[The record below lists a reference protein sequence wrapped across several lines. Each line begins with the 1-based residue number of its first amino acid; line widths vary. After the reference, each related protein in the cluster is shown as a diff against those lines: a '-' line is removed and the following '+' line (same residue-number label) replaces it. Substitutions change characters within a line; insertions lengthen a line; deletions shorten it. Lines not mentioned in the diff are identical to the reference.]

1 MKLICKKCNRKFIPI
16 FQNHVYNGHE
26 SILNGGERIM
36 NGDEN
41 ILTGAEKEIFNYS
54 CPYCGKKYA
63 RGLITTE
70 D

>member
-1 MKLICKKCNRKFIPI
+1 MRLICKKRNRKFIPI

-41 ILTGAEKEIFNYS
+41 ILTGQKRNI
-54 CPYCGKKYA
+54 
-63 RGLITTE
+63 
-70 D
+70 